1 MKATKRLSAC
11 VVGGMLALTLCVY
24 GCGAATETTSKQSQ
38 STETTDVGG
47 ASESPNYLTDDE
59 QAIFAA
65 AVKGT
70 EAEGLKP
77 TAVLAT
83 QVVAGL
89 NYAFL
94 CQSTDTNPT
103 WHIAIVYKDLNGDS
117 SLSALNDL
125 DLNNLQL
132 SDESNAGMMGAWEA
146 CEPATATD
154 LPQEAATAFSNAIAD
169 YEGIEFSPI
178 ALLSTQVNDG
188 TNYRLLCVGT
198 TITEGPVHG
207 IYVLDVHE
215 GTDGSA
221 EITSANQLALTAY
234 VK

>member
-1 MKATKRLSAC
+1 MKATKRISTCL
-11 VVGGMLALTLCVY
+11 VGGMLALTLCVY
-24 GCGAATETTSKQSQ
+24 GCGTATETTSEQAQ
-38 STETTDVGG
+38 TTETTDAKG
-47 ASESPNYLTDDE
+47 ATESPNYLTDDE
-59 QAIFAA
+59 QAIFTA

-103 WHIAIVYKDLNGDS
+103 WHIAVVYKDLNGDT

-125 DLNNLQL
+125 DLNNLQF
-132 SDESNAGMMGAWEA
+132 SNESTEGMMGAWEA

-154 LPQEAATAFSNAIAD
+154 LPQEVATAFSNAIAD

-178 ALLSTQVNDG
+178 TLLSTQVNDG
-188 TNYRLLCVGT
+188 TDYRMLCVGT

-207 IYVLDVHE
+207 IYVLDIHE
-215 GTDGSA
+215 GPDGSA
-221 EITSANQLALTAY
+221 EITSANQLALSAY